1 MTDPADHTTRLREIE
16 ARLEAWT
23 FGEDDGYWEPDLRYL
38 LDRVRE
44 LEAERATLL
53 AGLLAVQAFSRN
65 ERVHEIIDA
74 ALPAPETVETQG

>member
-1 MTDPADHTTRLREIE
+1 MTELAADTRLHEIE
-16 ARLEAWT
+16 ARLAGDAPWYT
-23 FGEDDGYWEPDLRYL
+23 LQATADLRYL